1 MILKATKNPNR
12 AASELQENNPFK
24 GDFLLMRLFD
34 THAHLSYPDLAEIET
49 EVLSNAQSA
58 GVEGICA
65 IGTDLRS
72 SYACV
77 DLATRHDCVYASVGI
92 HPNDAHNAN
101 RDHWKEIQ
109 QLAEHKKV
117 VALGET
123 GLDRHWDDCPFEIQ
137 KEWFAKHIEF
147 SHETGLPLVV
157 HMRECEQDILESFR
171 EHHRQGQI
179 IGIMHSFT
187 GTADTAKE
195 CLDFGM
201 YISFAGMLTYKNAAD
216 IRAVAKEIPLDRLL
230 VETDSPY
237 LTPHPHRGKRPNQ
250 PHMVL
255 HTANCLAETLG
266 LSPDAMG
273 QQTTENARQVF
284 GI

>member
-1 MILKATKNPNR
+1 
-12 AASELQENNPFK
+12 
-24 GDFLLMRLFD
+24 MRLFD
-34 THAHLSYPDLAEIET
+34 THAHLSYPDLAKIES
-49 EVLSNAQSA
+49 EVLDSA
-58 GVEGICA
+58 AAAGLEGICA

-77 DLATRHDCVYASVGI
+77 ELAERHEMVYACVGI

-109 QLAEHKKV
+109 KLAENKKV

-137 KEWFAKHIEF
+137 QEWFVKHIQH
-147 SHETGLPLVV
+147 SHETQLPLVV
-157 HMRECEQDILESFR
+157 HMRECEQDILETFR
-171 EHHRQGQI
+171 QHHKQGQI
-179 IGIMHSFT
+179 TGIMHSFT

-201 YISFAGMLTYKNAAD
+201 YISFAGMVTYKNAANLRD
-216 IRAVAKEIPLDRLL
+216 VARDIPLDRLL
-230 VETDSPY
+230 IETDSPY

-250 PHMVL
+250 PHMVQ
-255 HTANCLAETLG
+255 HTAVCLAELLNVSQDEIG
-266 LSPDAMG
+266 KR
-273 QQTTENARQVF
+273 TTENAKRVF
-284 GI
+284 GIA